1 MRHAKFLTSKNLTA
15 EKQNSTNMRLNLG
28 DEIHPRPRFRMSRLS
43 LNKLSKRHKTLGN
56 TKTISK
62 KELEEEIRRINRA
75 LRNTTPYELCINSLS
90 QQPDERSIE
99 LNKRISF
106 YLRSLRKFMNILS
119 NEDQEELEKVLYNIS
134 SHLKLEKYETN
145 QIICKYGDT
154 ADKFYIILKG
164 KVVFLVPKLTKHFL
178 AEDEYILYLLKLKKK
193 GELELMKKTLIN
205 NQLIYYF
212 GDNLDEYILN
222 CLERHEKHNENI
234 YSKIMYNILYE
245 YKEYMKKESN
255 EKNKEKKIEK
265 INLDDYIANTVIKC
279 NDNPEY
285 ARMNGKKLVTVFEY
299 QKTNIFKEGDSFGSV
314 GANSKTNKRTATAF
328 CFENCQLGC
337 LTKDEYINI
346 LEKVNSK
353 ARNHLYELTITNKIF
368 NKMPKNIFINKY
380 IHMFHFVK
388 FYKNDLIMN
397 DSQKL
402 NKLIILYAGEFM
414 LSLRKNLLELND
426 LIVKVKKIRGKM
438 LDIPEDVLKKELT
451 EINENKLL
459 FLNLKYASLSK
470 KELITKRQNYIIA
483 RVKEQLVLGYPNTVE
498 PDTCMPLLN
507 CICTSNFAMGYKV
520 ENDMLKLMEKANVRR
535 TTATP
540 IAISHIELFL
550 GRLLDIK
557 KILLSKIDY
566 TESFRLYD
574 TLNMKKENENNSENT
589 KEIKED
595 NSNLKE
601 DSKEDNT
608 NIEIERNFVPKK
620 IDTSSVLFDFNQI
633 IMSDEFEKFKKP
645 LIKRVQTEE
654 KDNNTYKDATIKDFF
669 SMLFKYKKSI
679 LEKKKLLRSVQNQSH
694 KFLLEEKNE
703 QKKIQINLNKLK
715 SKEEYNDFSL
725 IFAKYPYKKKI
736 Y

>member
-1 MRHAKFLTSKNLTA
+1 
-15 EKQNSTNMRLNLG
+15 
-28 DEIHPRPRFRMSRLS
+28 
-43 LNKLSKRHKTLGN
+43 
-56 TKTISK
+56 
-62 KELEEEIRRINRA
+62 
-75 LRNTTPYELCINSLS
+75 
-90 QQPDERSIE
+90 
-99 LNKRISF
+99 
-106 YLRSLRKFMNILS
+106 
-119 NEDQEELEKVLYNIS
+119 
-134 SHLKLEKYETN
+134 
-145 QIICKYGDT
+145 
-154 ADKFYIILKG
+154 
-164 KVVFLVPKLTKHFL
+164 
-178 AEDEYILYLLKLKKK
+178 
-193 GELELMKKTLIN
+193 
-205 NQLIYYF
+205 
-212 GDNLDEYILN
+212 
-222 CLERHEKHNENI
+222 
-234 YSKIMYNILYE
+234 
-245 YKEYMKKESN
+245 
-255 EKNKEKKIEK
+255 
-265 INLDDYIANTVIKC
+265 
-279 NDNPEY
+279 
-285 ARMNGKKLVTVFEY
+285 
-299 QKTNIFKEGDSFGSV
+299 
-314 GANSKTNKRTATAF
+314 
-328 CFENCQLGC
+328 
-337 LTKDEYINI
+337 
-346 LEKVNSK
+346 
-353 ARNHLYELTITNKIF
+353 
-368 NKMPKNIFINKY
+368 MPKNIFINKY

-459 FLNLKYASLSK
+459 FLNLKYASSSK

-694 KFLLEEKNE
+694 KFLLEEKKE
-703 QKKIQINLNKLK
+703 QKIIQMNLNKLK

-725 IFAKYPYKKKI
+725 IFAKYPYKKKNI
-736 Y
+736 LSKFNTKLGDNVLDPLIKDIKRQLKMFKTRNILSKNITNINFENKKIKEEFEKFMSDFGATANLKTIDSNKNYFDKEYVQKKNNSMKLNKIKYKNKLIHTHIGNEFNSFYTKTNTDINNSTNQKSTYYSNKKNLTTINLNDVDISQKDNTFFNNAEKQKNLFNMLYFKYIIDELNNKDPNKKRNNLSINHFRTVNSDNKFFNIKKSNDNIIPPIIRNSKNNIFLNNKIKKTKDTI